1 MIRQHKDMIP
11 EFHGEEGQVSAEQ
24 AEKNY
29 YRLDKEEQDKD
40 TEPMECMLAMLKMFG
55 GLRIYRLK

>member
-1 MIRQHKDMIP
+1 MIP
-11 EFHGEEGQVSAEQ
+11 DFKDEEGHVTAE
-24 AEKNY
+24 AAKKNY

-40 TEPMECMLAMLKMFG
+40 TDPMECMLAMLKMFG

>member
-1 MIRQHKDMIP
+1 MIP
-11 EFHGEEGQVSAEQ
+11 EFHGEEGHVSAEQ

-55 GLRIYRLK
+55 GLRSYRLK